1 MRSYYIIGLVLLA
14 FFLSGCGVSIPFLG
28 DGPNFPTQTL
38 PSATSAQTELP
49 ATETQPPAILAPTD
63 TIAPADTPTLPPTEP
78 PVTAAPVEY
87 PFQVQTGSP
96 RYLPAFTKPESGCAW
111 VGVAG
116 QVFDENQQP
125 LEGAVV
131 LVKGTFNGKPVDTMV
146 LSGLAK
152 DFYGPGGFE
161 VQLGDQSADSTGVLT
176 IQLVNDKFE
185 PLSEAFPLT
194 TYNDCQQN
202 LILLNFQADSAT
214 WRLYLPDINQ

>member
-1 MRSYYIIGLVLLA
+1 
-14 FFLSGCGVSIPFLG
+14 
-28 DGPNFPTQTL
+28 
-38 PSATSAQTELP
+38 
-49 ATETQPPAILAPTD
+49 
-63 TIAPADTPTLPPTEP
+63 
-78 PVTAAPVEY
+78 
-87 PFQVQTGSP
+87 
-96 RYLPAFTKPESGCAW
+96 